1 MSKQDSK
8 NRWTVRPS
16 SLDHLFVILGVGFGF
31 ALSVYAY
38 YLAYTWE
45 ESLNKL
51 NFEKSAVNTVN
62 GFEDGI
68 ERYKTI
74 LKSLTYLYNA
84 SDFVSRK
91 EFSEFVR
98 ETTQTDK
105 SFRALQWL
113 PRVTG
118 SERDSLERDIQKEG
132 FTNFQITQKNL
143 NGTLERRSRHEEY
156 FPVVYL
162 EPFTGNEVVLGY
174 DPSSDS
180 KRTKS
185 LADSRDSG
193 RMVAVEPL
201 RLIQEQAD
209 ELGFL
214 VFAPVYNKGSILDSV
229 DARRTNLTGFYLAVF
244 NVKAFIQGALGALK
258 TDDMIVHVFDQPG
271 QGNYRLLYSS
281 APPGVDGTDRQ
292 ANSIRDPE
300 SRLHYKAVLDNSGIK
315 WTVICESPKGSSGW
329 GSRSWLPAATLMCG
343 LLLTAL
349 VNIYITFLKLDKM
362 RSDELALLQSKAR
375 REIECEAHAKSEA
388 MITLEERE
396 LQFRNIFEN
405 SMDGIMLTRPDG
417 TILKANSAACD
428 ALGWTEEE
436 LMRIGRDGIVD
447 AGDPKLKNALETRAT
462 CSRAS
467 GVVTFKRKN
476 GEIFPAQVSS
486 GIFQDETGNTFST
499 VVFRD
504 ISKEKQYEEVLKT
517 HYLQTKALIDNIPD
531 LVWLKDSQSH
541 FIIINEA
548 FARSCGTPSDQI
560 AGKTDY
566 DVWPEEL
573 AAIYIADDFEVM
585 KSGVT
590 KIVEEPVAD
599 IGNAIGWIE
608 TIKTPIFDS
617 NGKILGT
624 VGTARDITAR
634 VNSEQRRKLLA
645 TAVEQSG
652 DSIMITDPHGVIQYV
667 NPAFESISGY
677 SRDEA
682 IGQNPRILK
691 SGEHDEE
698 FYKFMWDSISGGRM
712 WSGLLKN
719 RRKNGLIAYENAT
732 ISPVKDESG
741 VPVAY
746 VSVNRDVTQERL
758 MQEQLAQSQ
767 KMEAIGT
774 LAGGIAHDFNNII
787 FGIIGYAELAL
798 DHVKSDEA
806 ATSYVNE
813 IIVASERAGQMV
825 KQILT
830 FSRRSQSEKTIIDVV
845 PLIKEALKFLRGAID
860 ASIQIHSDIE
870 PDIPMIYADPTQVY
884 QVLMNLCA
892 NAAFAMKNSNGV
904 LAVTLACVELEESFT
919 SMNSSLEPGKY
930 VRLTVTDTGEGMT
943 RDTIK
948 RIFEPYF
955 TTKDVGEGT
964 GMGLSVVDGIVRNHG
979 GTIDVWSE
987 PGKGS
992 RFSVYFPPTHSH
1004 EVLLEDEETEVQPQG
1019 HGRILWVE
1027 DEINLMRMTAETLQ
1041 RRGFSVSGYSDPEKA
1056 LETFKLAPEHFD
1068 LVITD
1073 LSMPKMSGYD
1083 LAREIKK
1090 IRPEFPVIL
1099 CTGYGKLMS
1108 TSRVKESGITRV
1120 VSKPVSRRDLI
1131 LAIRQTL
1138 DAKST

>member
-1 MSKQDSK
+1 
-8 NRWTVRPS
+8 
-16 SLDHLFVILGVGFGF
+16 
-31 ALSVYAY
+31 
-38 YLAYTWE
+38 
-45 ESLNKL
+45 
-51 NFEKSAVNTVN
+51 
-62 GFEDGI
+62 
-68 ERYKTI
+68 
-74 LKSLTYLYNA
+74 
-84 SDFVSRK
+84 
-91 EFSEFVR
+91 
-98 ETTQTDK
+98 
-105 SFRALQWL
+105 
-113 PRVTG
+113 
-118 SERDSLERDIQKEG
+118 
-132 FTNFQITQKNL
+132 
-143 NGTLERRSRHEEY
+143 
-156 FPVVYL
+156 
-162 EPFTGNEVVLGY
+162 
-174 DPSSDS
+174 
-180 KRTKS
+180 
-185 LADSRDSG
+185 
-193 RMVAVEPL
+193 
-201 RLIQEQAD
+201 
-209 ELGFL
+209 
-214 VFAPVYNKGSILDSV
+214 
-229 DARRTNLTGFYLAVF
+229 
-244 NVKAFIQGALGALK
+244 
-258 TDDMIVHVFDQPG
+258 
-271 QGNYRLLYSS
+271 
-281 APPGVDGTDRQ
+281 
-292 ANSIRDPE
+292 
-300 SRLHYKAVLDNSGIK
+300 
-315 WTVICESPKGSSGW
+315 
-329 GSRSWLPAATLMCG
+329 
-343 LLLTAL
+343 
-349 VNIYITFLKLDKM
+349 
-362 RSDELALLQSKAR
+362 
-375 REIECEAHAKSEA
+375 
-388 MITLEERE
+388 
-396 LQFRNIFEN
+396 
-405 SMDGIMLTRPDG
+405 
-417 TILKANSAACD
+417 
-428 ALGWTEEE
+428 
-436 LMRIGRDGIVD
+436 
-447 AGDPKLKNALETRAT
+447 
-462 CSRAS
+462 
-467 GVVTFKRKN
+467 
-476 GEIFPAQVSS
+476 
-486 GIFQDETGNTFST
+486 
-499 VVFRD
+499 
-504 ISKEKQYEEVLKT
+504 
-517 HYLQTKALIDNIPD
+517 
-531 LVWLKDSQSH
+531 
-541 FIIINEA
+541 
-548 FARSCGTPSDQI
+548 
-560 AGKTDY
+560 
-566 DVWPEEL
+566 
-573 AAIYIADDFEVM
+573 
-585 KSGVT
+585 
-590 KIVEEPVAD
+590 
-599 IGNAIGWIE
+599 
-608 TIKTPIFDS
+608 
-617 NGKILGT
+617 
-624 VGTARDITAR
+624 
-634 VNSEQRRKLLA
+634 
-645 TAVEQSG
+645 
-652 DSIMITDPHGVIQYV
+652 MITDPHGVIQYV

-698 FYKFMWDSISGGRM
+698 FYKIMWDSISGGRM

-798 DHVKSDEA
+798 DHVKGDEA

-860 ASIQIHSDIE
+860 ASIQIHSDID